1 MSGVTM
7 VTGGLGALGSRVCR
21 ELAASGQ
28 RPLVVDNSR
37 DRSRLADIADQ
48 CDFEALDV
56 TDMPS
61 LLTVIRKYEPTTIVH
76 MATIIG
82 PGMERQPW
90 AALRVNF
97 MGTAT
102 LLECIRLAPAPR
114 LIYISS
120 KAVFGEVGEPYR
132 SPGYELVDETC
143 RREPVNLYGKL
154 KRSCEDLIAHYAG
167 LYGLDAIAFRFSSVF
182 GPGRPEANVGVGSV
196 VDRMADAAFRGSRLA
211 PIRVRGEVK
220 NNKDN
225 YTYVGDIANAIRF
238 GIAAPAAEG
247 SLRPF
252 NICSDIFASVSE
264 MATELAETHP
274 GWEPPE
280 LITDDNASGNRT
292 GYMFRMSTEL
302 AQRLIGYKSKY
313 TVRDALADYDSSL
326 ARENNGSRGAI
337 AHA

>member
-1 MSGVTM
+1 MPGVTM

-21 ELAASGQ
+21 ELVAGGQ
-28 RPLVVDNSR
+28 RPLVVDSTR
-37 DRSRLADIADQ
+37 DRSRLIDIADQ
-48 CDFEALDV
+48 CDFETLDV
-56 TDMPS
+56 TDLPN
-61 LLTVIRKYEPTTIVH
+61 LLTVIRKYEPATIVH

-82 PGMERQPW
+82 PGLERQPW

-102 LLECIRLAPAPR
+102 LLECIRLASVPR

-120 KAVFGEVGEPYR
+120 KAVFGEVGELYR
-132 SPGYELVDETC
+132 SPAYAPVDEAY
-143 RREPVNLYGKL
+143 RREPVTLYGKL

-167 LYGLDAIAFRFSSVF
+167 LYGLDVIAFRFSSVF

-196 VDRMADAAFRGSRLA
+196 VDRMADAAFRGVRLE
-211 PIRVRGEVK
+211 PIRVRSEVK

-225 YTYVGDIANAIRF
+225 YTYVGDIAHAIAC
-238 GIAAPAAEG
+238 GIAAPRAEG

-264 MATELAETHP
+264 MASQLAESHP

-280 LITDDNASGNRT
+280 LVTDDNASGNRT

-302 AQRLIGYKSKY
+302 ARTAIGYQPKY
-313 TVRDALADYDSSL
+313 TVHNALADYDSSL
-326 ARENNGSRGAI
+326 ARENAGARGAI

>member
-1 MSGVTM
+1 
-7 VTGGLGALGSRVCR
+7 
-21 ELAASGQ
+21 
-28 RPLVVDNSR
+28 VDSSR

-56 TDMPS
+56 TDLPN
-61 LLTVIRKYEPTTIVH
+61 LLTVIRKYEPATVVH

-90 AALRVNF
+90 TALRVNF

-102 LLECIRLAPAPR
+102 LLECVRLTPVSR

-120 KAVFGEVGEPYR
+120 KAVFGEVGESYR
-132 SPGYELVDETC
+132 SPGYQPVDETC

-182 GPGRPEANVGVGSV
+182 GPGRPAANVGVGSV
-196 VDRMADAAFRGSRLA
+196 VDRMADAAFRGVRLP
-211 PIRVRGEVK
+211 PIRVRAEVK
-220 NNKDN
+220 DNRDN
-225 YTYVGDIANAIRF
+225 YTYVGDIANAIQC
-238 GIAAPAAEG
+238 GIAAPRAEG
-247 SLRPF
+247 SFRPY
-252 NICSDIFASVSE
+252 NIASDIFASVGE
-264 MATELAETHP
+264 MAVKIAESHP

-302 AQRLIGYKSKY
+302 AQRAIGFKPKY
-313 TVRDALADYDSSL
+313 TVHNALADYDSSL
-326 ARENNGSRGAI
+326 AADNASARGAA